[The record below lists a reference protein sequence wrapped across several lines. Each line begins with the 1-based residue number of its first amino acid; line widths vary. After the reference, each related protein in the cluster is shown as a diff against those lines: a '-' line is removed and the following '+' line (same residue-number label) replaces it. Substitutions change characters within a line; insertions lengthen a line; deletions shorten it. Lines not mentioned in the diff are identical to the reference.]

1 MIRKLT
7 ATAAIMGILMSSVS
21 HAAINPKNIDESSS
35 RDNIYKIIDKK
46 MMKGENGGVI
56 TSFAWA
62 SIDDNIYSA
71 SLRDI
76 RKAKFGKDSYSEA
89 FMSLIEEEVML
100 DKIKEIQAEAKR
112 KAEERQARLY
122 ELFGLERTPMVELE
136 FASITADLEAFN
148 AIANWDAFPESWE
161 DIEAMLTATSMI
173 NDEISAV
180 QHLQADLLSIQR
192 RLERGTHEL
201 QYKLD
206 ALQGEHETLQA
217 EHDALQT
224 EFDRL
229 AAWAQK
235 LHMRRGALENYINH
249 IRWAAGMPT
258 DTNGT
263 WWNDVLEIKQHIWN
277 LRGQVDAVTG
287 TQADITSNGDITIT
301 LTNGQEIT
309 FTVAVPGGVSN
320 SAPDVSSVSVAQD
333 GTITVTYDDSTT
345 ESFSTSNSYN
355 AGVSAT
361 KADAMWNNE
370 DGVHQ
375 SHVDAVSGSQDDI
388 TSNGAVTITLTN
400 GQTIDFNVSVDN
412 DADATHNANT
422 IANVSASVSGNHV
435 TISIDDNYKVVA
447 NDYNPVD
454 SITITV
460 DGVETSLTST
470 ELAGNT
476 YYTTQ
481 NSDVA
486 DTYNITLNGI
496 TKPIT
501 EGTTVS
507 LADFDVVGMSGDIKV
522 STDLAA
528 GFNARND
535 GNIVWAGTNEYFQ
548 WTGSNGYSTE
558 GTTFQQ
564 GNIYQKRQIRV
575 GNQYNVVY
583 DWIET
588 TATYFGKN
596 VNTVLNNVGSSTD
609 RIIYINDT
617 VYVNTSATGEDWKT
631 VADAYAVDQ
640 LASVFNSDAIDN
652 LIVEVYETGVATER
666 ALWSDFDREVTLN
679 NDGTLSN
686 VDSGAMVAKV
696 PAIVGETYGEVV
708 YTGSLSP
715 SAFAGQLGGSQTL
728 QQLTGDTSIDNN
740 ATALKVT
747 FTIDGEEVVK
757 YYNYKV
763 VFGST
768 MDWTAVSQSDYET
781 AIFSRDAIY
790 YTKVGTEW
798 HVANS
803 HYSTVT
809 KSGNTVTVTGK
820 DAAVYTLVAGA
831 EGWED
836 NFNAVQNSIDL
847 SGVSGDNANDRIHNG
862 LTLDAGIE
870 ELNYW
875 GHMNNPAIG
884 SIIKYTGGGINPGG
898 LTITNQDGTLC
909 NCGFGTNFHYKRTG
923 HNQFTI
929 VNALAYYNANTASVL
944 NHSANADYLEGLDA
958 RIVKSNGVTLVDVDE
973 GTGEVWIQTS
983 AGNSQ
988 HEWDDGW
995 GIATGIKHVTNFR
1008 TNPDHSGQ
1016 FRYDLRGEDNIWY
1029 NNLDGIEK
1037 AIERAFDKGY
1047 ENGYEDG
1054 YKQGYAD
1061 GFEDGVNSIT
1071 N

>member
-46 MMKGENGGVI
+46 MMKGEMGGVI
-56 TSFAWA
+56 TSFAWT
-62 SIDDNIYSA
+62 SINDNIYSA

-76 RKAKFGKDSYSEA
+76 RKAKWGKDTYTEA

-206 ALQGEHETLQA
+206 ALQGDHDALQA
-217 EHDALQT
+217 EHDALQA
-224 EFDRL
+224 EFDKVV
-229 AAWAQK
+229 AWAHK
-235 LHMRRGALENYINH
+235 LHMRRGALENYFNH
-249 IRWAAGMPT
+249 VRWAAGMPT

-263 WWNDVLEIKQHIWN
+263 WWGDVLEMRRHIGE
-277 LRGQVDAVTG
+277 LKRKADLYDAGSVGTGNGHNSTVT
-287 TQADITSNGDITIT
+287 INGDILTVTGVNNGTYELLNGRTLYNSGTHDTTVTVSEDGNT
-301 LTNGQEIT
+301 LTLTGANTGTYTLLNGRELLDGRT
-309 FTVAVPGGVSN
+309 LFDSTLHYVKADVTLEDGKSWTV
-320 SAPDVSSVSVAQD
+320 D
-333 GTITVTYDDSTT
+333 GTTYTLT
-345 ESFSTSNSYN
+345 
-355 AGVSAT
+355 
-361 KADAMWNNE
+361 
-370 DGVHQ
+370 Q
-375 SHVDAVSGSQDDI
+375 SGQDDI
-388 TSNGAVTITLTN
+388 TVTP
-400 GQTIDFNVSVDN
+400 GSGVS
-412 DADATHNANT
+412 
-422 IANVSASVSGNHV
+422 
-435 TISIDDNYKVVA
+435 
-447 NDYNPVD
+447 
-454 SITITV
+454 
-460 DGVETSLTST
+460 
-470 ELAGNT
+470 
-476 YYTTQ
+476 
-481 NSDVA
+481 
-486 DTYNITLNGI
+486 TYNITLNGH
-496 TKPIT
+496 TETIT

-522 STDLAA
+522 STDLTHGIAK
-528 GFNARND
+528 RD
-535 GNIVWAGTNEYFQ
+535 VWTLSQVSGGDVFE
-548 WTGSNGYSTE
+548 WTGSTHSNTI
-558 GTTFQQ
+558 Q
-564 GNIYQKRQIRV
+564 GV
-575 GNQYNVVY
+575 
-583 DWIET
+583 
-588 TATYFGKN
+588 TATFHRGNVYRRNNNFSNHHTHLGTAAQYFANNKL
-596 VNTVLNNVGSSTD
+596 TVVASLASSTD
-609 RIIYINDT
+609 RIVYINGET
-617 VYVNTSATGEDWKT
+617 FVNTSATGETWKT

-652 LIVEVYETGVATER
+652 LIVEVYETGVSTER

-747 FTIDGEEVVK
+747 FTIDDEEVVK

-820 DAAVYTLVAGA
+820 DAAVYTL
-831 EGWED
+831 ED
-836 NFNAVQNSIDL
+836 
-847 SGVSGDNANDRIHNG
+847 
-862 LTLDAGIE
+862 
-870 ELNYW
+870 
-875 GHMNNPAIG
+875 GH
-884 SIIKYTGGGINPGG
+884 SS
-898 LTITNQDGTLC
+898 TIT
-909 NCGFGTNFHYKRTG
+909 
-923 HNQFTI
+923 
-929 VNALAYYNANTASVL
+929 V
-944 NHSANADYLEGLDA
+944 
-958 RIVKSNGVTLVDVDE
+958 SNGVVTVTGANAGTYVDWNENYNDVVHIPSASDSGLNKTAGITVTNSFVTARDYSTGTMFYYNGYN
-973 GTGEVWIQTS
+973 GTGWGLSLRNGRHYERTADGVREISQDDYFNANIESVVTHADNS
-983 AGNSQ
+983 AYLTGLFTGDTRMVKAGTRTFIDVNSGSVVDIIEASSNGNTWQ
-988 HEWDDGW
+988 IWDDGL
-995 GIATGIKHVTNFR
+995 GLVGSTDNIGSATTR
-1008 TNPDHSGQ
+1008 HSGALNLNINGWNHAWSHGESNV
-1016 FRYDLRGEDNIWY
+1016 FMSAAELRVLEN
-1029 NNLDGIEK
+1029 
-1037 AIERAFDKGY
+1037 AMERAYDYGY
-1047 ENGYEDG
+1047 GDGYKDG

-1061 GFEDGVNSIT
+1061 GFEDGVNSIA